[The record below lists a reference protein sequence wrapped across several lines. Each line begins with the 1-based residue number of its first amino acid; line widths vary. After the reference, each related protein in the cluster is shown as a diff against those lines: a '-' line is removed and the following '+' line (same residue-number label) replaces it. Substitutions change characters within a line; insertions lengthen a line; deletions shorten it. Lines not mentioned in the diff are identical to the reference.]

1 MNREHISYSTPQL
14 LADAVA
20 ARTLLL
26 ANDILCRP
34 DRERVDIALT
44 GGTDGTAILRAL
56 AGSPLLDVPD
66 WSKVHLWWGDE
77 RFVAANSAERNAVG
91 ASDALL
97 DMLLET
103 KRIARNQIHE
113 MPADR
118 RSQEELAAATDQD
131 NAVALAAAAADY
143 QDELEKELGENG
155 HLDIA
160 MFGLGPD
167 GHFASLFPNMPQVGI
182 NEPDVLVTGVTNSP
196 KMPPLRLSLT
206 VPMIV
211 RTDYVWVCGSREGKA
226 EAMGLTFHAQ
236 NNPAL
241 PASYADAVQQV
252 LWITDEAAG
261 RDC

>member
-1 MNREHISYSTPQL
+1 M
-14 LADAVA
+14 A

-44 GGTDGTAILRAL
+44 GGTDGIAILRAL
-56 AGSPLLDVPD
+56 ASSPLFDVPD

-91 ASDALL
+91 AYDALL

-118 RSQEELAAATDQD
+118 RSQEELTAATDQD

-160 MFGLGPD
+160 MFGTRARRSLRFPVSEYAPSRHQRPRCAGDGCDGFAEDASIAPD
-167 GHFASLFPNMPQVGI
+167 IDGADDREDGLRVG
-182 NEPDVLVTGVTNSP
+182 V
-196 KMPPLRLSLT
+196 RL
-206 VPMIV
+206 P
-211 RTDYVWVCGSREGKA
+211 
-226 EAMGLTFHAQ
+226 
-236 NNPAL
+236 
-241 PASYADAVQQV
+241 
-252 LWITDEAAG
+252 
-261 RDC
+261 

>member
-143 QDELEKELGENG
+143 QDELEKE
-155 HLDIA
+155 DRK
-160 MFGLGPD
+160 
-167 GHFASLFPNMPQVGI
+167 SV
-182 NEPDVLVTGVTNSP
+182 V
-196 KMPPLRLSLT
+196 
-206 VPMIV
+206 
-211 RTDYVWVCGSREGKA
+211 
-226 EAMGLTFHAQ
+226 
-236 NNPAL
+236 
-241 PASYADAVQQV
+241 
-252 LWITDEAAG
+252 
-261 RDC
+261 

>member
-1 MNREHISYSTPQL
+1 MAPPSS
-14 LADAVA
+14 
-20 ARTLLL
+20 
-26 ANDILCRP
+26 
-34 DRERVDIALT
+34 
-44 GGTDGTAILRAL
+44 AL

-182 NEPDVLVTGVTNSP
+182 NDPDVLDGCDEFAEDASIAPVIDGADDREDGLRMGV
-196 KMPPLRLSLT
+196 RL
-206 VPMIV
+206 P
-211 RTDYVWVCGSREGKA
+211 
-226 EAMGLTFHAQ
+226 
-236 NNPAL
+236 
-241 PASYADAVQQV
+241 
-252 LWITDEAAG
+252 
-261 RDC
+261 